1 MRVPVLLALAALTL
15 AACDSPY
22 GKTPEYVSASDGVST
37 GSHLRA
43 SPDNAGSG
51 NVQVQGAGSL
61 EKTQQQRVGVNG
73 FGG

>member
-1 MRVPVLLALAALTL
+1 MRAPVLLALAALTL

-22 GKTPEYVSASDGVST
+22 GKTPQYVSDTTVST

-43 SPDNAGSG
+43 SPDNAGSSS
-51 NVQVQGAGSL
+51 VEVQGAGSL
-61 EKTQQQRVGVNG
+61 EKTQQQRTGVMG